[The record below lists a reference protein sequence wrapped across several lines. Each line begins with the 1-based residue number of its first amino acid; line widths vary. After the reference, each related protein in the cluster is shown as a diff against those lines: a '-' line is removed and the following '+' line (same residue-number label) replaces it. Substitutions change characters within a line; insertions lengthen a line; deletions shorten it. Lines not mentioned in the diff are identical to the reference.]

1 MAPAAARAALES
13 LLRERHLDSTFT
25 STRPYVPR
33 DEDALAPTGFGA
45 LDAQL
50 LGGLPRGQLSE
61 ISGPRSSGRT
71 SVLLRLMAEASRRG
85 ELVALVDTLDRFDPA
100 SAEAAGL
107 DPLQLLWVRG
117 QDVPLSR
124 TALAPGWEPARPTAG
139 RGRRTLVAATL
150 DRAIKSLNLVL
161 QAGGFGLVAIDLAD
175 VPLDVLRGLPFTT
188 WLRLQRVLEGT
199 DTACVIVAA
208 DGIARSAGGVSIRL
222 APRRTECAAPQ
233 AIAVGHDVSAIAG
246 GQGAGTGIA
255 VGQGVSPASAS
266 SEAFHAAVRA
276 SRRPFTPRPQP
287 MPAGRWVGPAP
298 HARRFRGLSSRA
310 SVVRAERRAQTDAH
324 VLLDFGE

>member
-13 LLRERHLDSTFT
+13 LLRERRLDSTFT
-25 STRPYVPR
+25 TTRPYVAP
-33 DEDALAPTGFGA
+33 DEDALAPTGLHA
-45 LDAQL
+45 LDAHL

-61 ISGPRSSGRT
+61 ITGPRSSGRT

-85 ELVALVDTLDRFDPA
+85 ELVALVDTLDRLDPA
-100 SAEAAGL
+100 SAAEAGL
-107 DPLQLLWVRG
+107 EASRLLWVRG

-124 TALAPGWEPARPTAG
+124 TAFAPGWEPARPTA
-139 RGRRTLVAATL
+139 RHGRRTLIAQAL
-150 DRAIKSLNLVL
+150 DRAIKSLNLVM

-175 VPLDVLRGLPFTT
+175 VPGDVLRGLPFTT

-208 DGIARSAGGVSIRL
+208 DGVARSAGGVSIRL
-222 APRRTECAAPQ
+222 APRLAERP
-233 AIAVGHDVSAIAG
+233 SASTAE
-246 GQGAGTGIA
+246 
-255 VGQGVSPASAS
+255 QGVGPARVHGSSPSPVPDPKGS
-266 SEAFHAAVRA
+266 SAFHAAVRA
-276 SRRPFTPRPQP
+276 SRRPFTPRPQAV
-287 MPAGRWVGPAP
+287 PAGRWAGPSP
-298 HARRFRGLSSRA
+298 HARRFRGLSSRV

>member
-13 LLRERHLDSTFT
+13 MLRERRLDSTFT

-33 DEDALAPTGFGA
+33 DEDALAPTGLEA

-61 ISGPRSSGRT
+61 ITGPRSSGRT

-107 DPLQLLWVRG
+107 EASQLLWVRG

-124 TALAPGWEPARPTAG
+124 HVLAPGWEPSRPTVG
-139 RGRRTLVAATL
+139 RGRRTLVAQAL

-175 VPLDVLRGLPFTT
+175 VPSDALRGVPFTT

-199 DTACVIVAA
+199 DTAAVIVAA
-208 DGIARSAGGVSIRL
+208 DGVARSAGGVSIRL
-222 APRRTECAAPQ
+222 APRRAEP
-233 AIAVGHDVSAIAG
+233 AG
-246 GQGAGTGIA
+246 GPVPAPGAERVRAERPAGT
-255 VGQGVSPASAS
+255 VS
-266 SEAFHAAVRA
+266 SEVFHAAVRA
-276 SRRPFTPRPQP
+276 SRQPFTPRPRP
-287 MPAGRWVGPAP
+287 VPAGRWTGAAP
-298 HARRFRGLSSRA
+298 HARRLRGLSSRA